1 MAAEMVL
8 SDSAAWGSQEL
19 TNAAAAVAKAAAVG
33 KEGGKGPAAAPRAAQ
48 GAMVVVVGA
57 GPAGLLAAHFLARHH
72 GCRVEVYD
80 RRGHPG
86 PIPIRPGDEDDDD
99 RAFALAMNV
108 RGGGAVAAAGLD
120 PAAFTSVPGTHM
132 CEVRDTVLARGD
144 GLPRVGGGRGSAI
157 TIAFDQPRVVGSR
170 QAFVRALLHQVEQ
183 QQAAAAA
190 AAGGS
195 AKGGSVAFHWGQPF
209 VSADLAAR
217 TATFEK
223 GEVGATF
230 SVEYDL
236 LVAADG
242 YWSRVRRA
250 AERQAADLCV
260 TTSPPNHQYKVVRG
274 LRPVPHLRL
283 GPAAGQS
290 GYGSLFMVTEAKA
303 GVRAAGGGPP
313 GSFFM
318 SQPSEEAGVTAVLSM
333 VHARWQGLEGGT
345 AAAYRE
351 LLRVGYPSLPDSWA
365 EEMAAQLAVRPLYD
379 TGMQVH
385 ASQLHAPGVVL
396 LGDAGHAVSPATSNG
411 MNSALED
418 ALVLSQALEACGGDL
433 AALPE
438 RYTAAR
444 LEDAHALQW
453 MDRAMSALVGR
464 GGAAA
469 ALKASLVARVILS
482 KATGG
487 WVRPHALVLLKDG
500 SLPYG
505 EAARQVRRDAAVAK
519 LVATGL
525 GVALVAAWLKGKAH

>member
-1 MAAEMVL
+1 MHP
-8 SDSAAWGSQEL
+8 
-19 TNAAAAVAKAAAVG
+19 
-33 KEGGKGPAAAPRAAQ
+33 PAA
-48 GAMVVVVGA
+48 
-57 GPAGLLAAHFLARHH
+57 
-72 GCRVEVYD
+72 
-80 RRGHPG
+80 
-86 PIPIRPGDEDDDD
+86 PIIPKRP
-99 RAFALAMNV
+99 
-108 RGGGAVAAAGLD
+108 
-120 PAAFTSVPGTHM
+120 
-132 CEVRDTVLARGD
+132 
-144 GLPRVGGGRGSAI
+144 
-157 TIAFDQPRVVGSR
+157 Q
-170 QAFVRALLHQVEQ
+170 
-183 QQAAAAA
+183 
-190 AAGGS
+190 
-195 AKGGSVAFHWGQPF
+195 
-209 VSADLAAR
+209 
-217 TATFEK
+217 
-223 GEVGATF
+223 
-230 SVEYDL
+230 
-236 LVAADG
+236 
-242 YWSRVRRA
+242 VRRA

-260 TTSPPNHQYKVVRG
+260 TTSPPNRQYKVVRG

-365 EEMAAQLAVRPLYD
+365 EEVRGGGWWAGCVWRRAVGWRLSRPGLFACAAPWLLGLTPARQLGRNGSGRLMRWHCCSAATDPRPAALAATRSHSVQMAAQLAVRPLYD

-418 ALVLSQALEACGGDL
+418 VLVLSQVGLGAGLEVGTAGVVEVGLRGEAGRRQAGPRGEQAGSQATQLAPPLPSRPPTEAACSLAPIPICTHFPRAACRLAHPSHSVVVQALEACGGDL

-453 MDRAMSALVGR
+453 MDRAMSALAGR

-487 WVRPHALVLLKDG
+487 WVRPHAFVLLKDG